1 MNKKLCLL
9 ASSIIMVSSLLS
21 SCNKPGDNSSYNDG
35 RTSYAIEGIVQGN
48 DGTFLEG
55 VTITLTKI
63 SSKTLDTIEVNTNKD
78 GYYIFEN
85 LTKGTYS
92 FEVEPNTEDY
102 KFETNIDDVTL
113 SGPYYTHKIS
123 NIILSKTGFDIN
135 GYTVKGKIRDNENN
149 YLKDVTIILAKKVNN
164 ATQNFKAI
172 SNDNGEY
179 EFTSLQSGTYS
190 FKVIPPNDTYSTESK
205 LNDIVLKD
213 LYYVFTADDIVLKK
227 EKSSWGP
234 LH

>member
-1 MNKKLCLL
+1 M
-9 ASSIIMVSSLLS
+9 
-21 SCNKPGDNSSYNDG
+21 
-35 RTSYAIEGIVQGN
+35 
-48 DGTFLEG
+48 
-55 VTITLTKI
+55 
-63 SSKTLDTIEVNTNKD
+63 
-78 GYYIFEN
+78 
-85 LTKGTYS
+85 
-92 FEVEPNTEDY
+92 
-102 KFETNIDDVTL
+102 
-113 SGPYYTHKIS
+113 
-123 NIILSKTGFDIN
+123 N

-213 LYYVFTADDIVLKK
+213 LYYVLTVDDIVLKK
-227 EKSSWGP
+227 ENSSWGP